1 MAENESGAETSA
13 VVPPKAVVV
22 VGAGVVGVATALA
35 LQSYGVAVTLID
47 RGEPGMECS
56 YGNSGAISPG
66 SVAPLAL
73 PGILK
78 TVPGM
83 LMDQDGP
90 LSIAWKYAP
99 KAASWLVAFAQ
110 SADPKRVAAAA
121 ARLNDLYHG
130 AVDAHAL
137 MAERLGVP
145 ELFIRHG
152 HLHLYPDAAAADKD
166 ATGWQLRQQYGYQV
180 DQLDRAGIE
189 ALEHNAPQ
197 GYQHGRYLADHGTIL
212 NPLRYVQAMLA
223 AFVRRGGTVAR
234 AEVRAL
240 HITPD
245 GWAVKT
251 GDSAPDAQRWTQ
263 IVIAAGAWAPQLLRP
278 LGMLLPIESQR
289 GYHAQFAGA
298 QNLISRTVVL
308 ADKKVFIAPME
319 GGLRVGGTVEIA
331 GLKAPPNPRRA
342 ATIERIARDAFPVL
356 ANQEA
361 QHWMGHRPCL
371 PGSVP
376 LVGHI
381 DNLPG
386 LWLAV
391 GHGHLGLTGS
401 LPTAQRIANGMCGPQ
416 ALPFWA
422 LRTAG

>member
-1 MAENESGAETSA
+1 MAEQAGADGA
-13 VVPPKAVVV
+13 KVMRPKEAVV

-83 LMDQDGP
+83 LLDQDGP
-90 LSIAWKYAP
+90 LSIAWKHFP

-110 SADPKRVAAAA
+110 SAEPGRVAAAA

-130 AVDAHAL
+130 AVDAHET
-137 MAERLGVP
+137 MAQGLGVP
-145 ELFIRHG
+145 ELFIRQG
-152 HLHLYPDAAAADKD
+152 HLHLYPDAAAAEKD
-166 ATGWQLRQQYGYQV
+166 AMGWKLREQYGYQV
-180 DQLDRAGIE
+180 EQLDRAGIE
-189 ALEHNAPQ
+189 ALEPNAPQ
-197 GYQHGRYLADHGTIL
+197 GYAHGRFLADHGTIL
-212 NPLRYVQAMLA
+212 NPLRYVQAMVD
-223 AFVRRGGTVAR
+223 AFVRRGGTLAR

-251 GDSAPDAQRWTQ
+251 GDAALDKQRWTQ
-263 IVIAAGAWAPQLLRP
+263 VVVAAGAWAPQLLRP
-278 LGMLLPIESQR
+278 LGMLLPVESQR

-298 QNLISRTVVL
+298 QHLVGRTVVL
-308 ADKKVFIAPME
+308 ADRKVFIAPME
-319 GGLRVGGTVEIA
+319 DGLRVGGTVEIA

-342 ATIERIARDAFPVL
+342 AGIERIARTAFPAL
-356 ANQEA
+356 AQHQA

-376 LVGHI
+376 VVGHI
-381 DNLPG
+381 DSIPG

-401 LPTAQRIANGMCGPQ
+401 LPTAQRIATGMCGPQ
-416 ALPFWA
+416 ALPFWQ

>member
-1 MAENESGAETSA
+1 MAEQAEAGSA
-13 VVPPKAVVV
+13 KITRPKEVVV

-83 LMDQDGP
+83 LLNQDGP
-90 LSIAWKYAP
+90 LSIAWKHFP

-110 SADPKRVAAAA
+110 SAEPKRVAAAA
-121 ARLNDLYHG
+121 ARLNELYHG
-130 AVDAHAL
+130 AVDAHETLAQ
-137 MAERLGVP
+137 RLGVP
-145 ELFIRHG
+145 ELFIRQG
-152 HLHLYPDAAAADKD
+152 HLHLYPDAAAAEKD
-166 ATGWQLRQQYGYQV
+166 AMGWKLREQYGYQAE
-180 DQLDRAGIE
+180 QLDRAGIE
-189 ALEHNAPQ
+189 ALEPHAPQ
-197 GYQHGRYLADHGTIL
+197 GYAHGRYLADHGTIL
-212 NPLRYVQAMLA
+212 NPLRYVQAMVD
-223 AFVRRGGTVAR
+223 AFVRRGGTLVR

-245 GWAVKT
+245 GWSVKT
-251 GDSAPDAQRWTQ
+251 GEAALDRQRWTQ
-263 IVIAAGAWAPQLLRP
+263 VVVAAGAWAPQLLRP
-278 LGMLLPIESQR
+278 LGMLLPVESQR

-298 QNLISRTVVL
+298 RHLVGRTVVL

-342 ATIERIARDAFPVL
+342 ASIERIAREAFPAL
-356 ANQEA
+356 AQHQAE
-361 QHWMGHRPCL
+361 HWMGHRPCL

-376 LVGHI
+376 VVGHI
-381 DNLPG
+381 DTIPG

-401 LPTAQRIANGMCGPQ
+401 LPTAQRIATGMCGPQ
-416 ALPFWA
+416 ALPFWQ

>member
-1 MAENESGAETSA
+1 MAEQAEAGSA
-13 VVPPKAVVV
+13 KITRPKEVVV

-83 LMDQDGP
+83 LLDQDGP
-90 LSIAWKYAP
+90 LSIAWKHFP

-110 SADPKRVAAAA
+110 SAEPKRVAAAA
-121 ARLNDLYHG
+121 ARLNELYHG
-130 AVDAHAL
+130 AVDAHETLAQ
-137 MAERLGVP
+137 RLGVP
-145 ELFIRHG
+145 ELFIRQG
-152 HLHLYPDAAAADKD
+152 HLHLYLDAAAAEKD
-166 ATGWQLRQQYGYQV
+166 AMGWKLREQYGYQAE
-180 DQLDRAGIE
+180 QLDRADIE
-189 ALEHNAPQ
+189 ALEPHAPQ
-197 GYQHGRYLADHGTIL
+197 GYAHGRYLADHGTIL
-212 NPLRYVQAMLA
+212 NPLRYVQAMVD
-223 AFVRRGGTVAR
+223 AFVRRGGTLVR

-245 GWAVKT
+245 GWSVKT
-251 GDSAPDAQRWTQ
+251 GEAALDRRRWTQ
-263 IVIAAGAWAPQLLRP
+263 VVVAAGAWAPQLLRP
-278 LGMLLPIESQR
+278 LGMLLPVESQR

-298 QNLISRTVVL
+298 RHLVGRTVVL

-342 ATIERIARDAFPVL
+342 ASIERIAREAFPAL
-356 ANQEA
+356 AQHQAE
-361 QHWMGHRPCL
+361 HWMGHRPCL

-376 LVGHI
+376 VVGHI
-381 DNLPG
+381 DTIPG

-401 LPTAQRIANGMCGPQ
+401 LPTAQRIATGMCGPQ
-416 ALPFWA
+416 ALPFWQ

>member
-1 MAENESGAETSA
+1 MTETVNKQGAPVQA
-13 VVPPKAVVV
+13 PKQVVV

-90 LSIAWKYAP
+90 LSIGWKHLP

-110 SADPKRVAAAA
+110 SAEPKRVAAAA
-121 ARLNDLYHG
+121 ERLNDLYQG
-130 AVDAHAL
+130 AVDAHAAL
-137 MAERLGVP
+137 AQSLGVS
-145 ELFIRHG
+145 ELFMRRG
-152 HLHLYPDAAAADKD
+152 HLHLYPDADYAQKD
-166 ATGWQLRQQYGYQV
+166 ATGWQLRAKYGYQV
-180 DQLDRAGIE
+180 EELDRAGIE
-189 ALEHNAPQ
+189 ALEPHAPQ
-197 GYQHGRYLADHGTIL
+197 GYAHGRYLADHGTIL
-212 NPLRYVQAMLA
+212 NPLRYVQSMLH
-223 AFVRRGGTVAR
+223 AFVQRGGKLVQ
-234 AEVRAL
+234 AEVKAIR
-240 HITPD
+240 PD
-245 GWAVKT
+245 DKGWAVRT
-251 GDSAPDAQRWTQ
+251 GDAALDAQRWPH
-263 IVIAAGAWAPQLLRP
+263 IVVAAGAWAPALLKP

-298 QNLISRTVVL
+298 QHLVERTVVL

-342 ATIERIARDAFPVL
+342 AGIERMAREAFPAL
-356 ANQEA
+356 AGLEA

-376 LVGHI
+376 VVGHI
-381 DNLPG
+381 DAIQG

-401 LPTAQRIANGMCGPQ
+401 LPTAQRIATGMCGPQ
-416 ALPFWA
+416 ALPFWQ